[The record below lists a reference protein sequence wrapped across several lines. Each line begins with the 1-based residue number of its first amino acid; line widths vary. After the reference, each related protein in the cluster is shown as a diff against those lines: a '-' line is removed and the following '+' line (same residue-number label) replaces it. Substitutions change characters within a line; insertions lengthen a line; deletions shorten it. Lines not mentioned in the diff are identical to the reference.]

1 MELLEKV
8 KSKLDKTIKYVFKL
22 DDDLIMEVTY
32 IDNNTGKD
40 IICVATQTMCAMAC
54 SFCHL
59 TDYIGKLKL
68 RNVTAEELV
77 QSVDYIYDELEL
89 EKNDRVLLISYMG
102 CGEPLLNL
110 DHVEH
115 SMRWLMKNYENI
127 RFGLSTMLPKGGWSN
142 LFELA
147 GVVKRN
153 KIPLKIHL
161 SLHYTND
168 EQRNKHMPN
177 ALDIKPA
184 ISALEFYKN
193 LTKNS
198 VEIHY
203 TMIKG
208 ENDSIGN
215 ALVLSR
221 LIEGRGIPVK
231 FLRFNDKDSSD
242 SEKAEMEVLNDFRA
256 FLEGEEIETEY
267 YEPPGI
273 SLGASCGMFLFDQ
286 YQKI

>member
-1 MELLEKV
+1 MELLEKA